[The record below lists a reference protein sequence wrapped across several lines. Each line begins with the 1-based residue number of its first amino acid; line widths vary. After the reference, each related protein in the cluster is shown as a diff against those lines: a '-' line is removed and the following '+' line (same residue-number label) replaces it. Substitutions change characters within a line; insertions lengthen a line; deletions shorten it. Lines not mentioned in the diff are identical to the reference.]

1 MTYTTSKDCAAALD
15 DLHAK
20 IDMILDAAVPSPRS
34 ELVEY
39 HFDAYMNEIS
49 IASEHYYN
57 GTQKTYTVKFDDN
70 AVIDD
75 DVEYETETDGGYC
88 AYRCMPKAV
97 RTACEEIAHLSVEIE
112 ALENLMYE
120 LQEKE
125 EQAVEQEELK
135 VELQGANADSMQ
147 VIGDA
152 VKVIGKCTLKSVG
165 AFCYTAYLHKDKKD
179 DYACISVNDYR
190 KSNKPVIYAIQ
201 KELINRFEPL
211 RAILKLSKKS
221 A

>member
-1 MTYTTSKDCAAALD
+1 MTYNTSKDCAAALED
-15 DLHAK
+15 MHDKL
-20 IDMILDAAVPSPRS
+20 DMILDAAIPSPRS

-57 GTQKTYTVKFDDN
+57 GTQKTYTVHFDDN

-75 DVEYETETDGGYC
+75 DVEYETGDDGGYC
-88 AYRCMPKAV
+88 VYRRMPKAV
-97 RTACEEIAHLSVEIE
+97 RNACEEIARLSVEIE

-125 EQAVEQEELK
+125 EQAVEQEETE
-135 VELQGANADSMQ
+135 VELQGANAESMQ

-152 VKVIGKCTLKSVG
+152 VKVVGTCTVKSVG
-165 AFCYTAYLHKDKKD
+165 AFCYTVYLHKNKKD
-179 DYACISVNDYR
+179 DYVLISVNDYR
-190 KSNKPVIYAIQ
+190 KSNKPIIYAIQ
-201 KELINRFEPL
+201 KELISRFEPL
-211 RAILKLSKKS
+211 RTILKLIKKS

>member
-20 IDMILDAAVPSPRS
+20 LDMILDAAIPSPRS

-57 GTQKTYTVKFDDN
+57 GTQKTYTIHFDDN

-75 DVEYETETDGGYC
+75 DVEYETESDGGYC
-88 AYRCMPKAV
+88 EYRRMPKAV
-97 RTACEEIAHLSVEIE
+97 RKACEEIARLSVEIE

-125 EQAVEQEELK
+125 EQAVEQEETA
-135 VELQGANADSMQ
+135 VELQGANSESMQ
-147 VIGDA
+147 VIGGA
-152 VKVIGKCTLKSVG
+152 VKIVGTCTVKSVG
-165 AFCYTAYLHKDKKD
+165 AFCYTVYLHKDKKD

-190 KSNKPVIYAIQ
+190 NANKPIIYAIQ
-201 KELINRFEPL
+201 KALINRFEPL
-211 RAILKLSKKS
+211 RAILKLSKKVD
-221 A
+221 

>member
-20 IDMILDAAVPSPRS
+20 LDMILDTAVQSPRS

-57 GTQKTYTVKFDDN
+57 GTQKTYTIKFDDN

-75 DVEYETETDGGYC
+75 DVEYETVNDGGYC
-88 AYRCMPKAV
+88 SYRHMPKAV
-97 RTACEEIAHLSVEIE
+97 RNACEEIARLSVEIE

-125 EQAVEQEELK
+125 EQAVEQEEMD
-135 VELQGANADSMQ
+135 VELQGANAESMQ
-147 VIGDA
+147 VIDDA
-152 VKVIGKCTLKSVG
+152 LKVVGKCTVKSVG
-165 AFCYTAYLHKDKKD
+165 TFCYTVYIHKDKKD
-179 DYACISVNDYR
+179 DYACIEVNDYR
-190 KSNKPVIYAIQ
+190 KSNKPIIYTIQ
-201 KELINRFEPL
+201 KALINRFDPL
-211 RAILKLSKKS
+211 RAILKISKKS

>member
-15 DLHAK
+15 FLHAK
-20 IDMILDAAVPSPRS
+20 FDTLLDAPVQSPRS

-70 AVIDD
+70 AVIDN
-75 DVEYETETDGGYC
+75 DVEYETENDGGYC
-88 AYRCMPKAV
+88 AYRRLPKAV
-97 RTACEEIAHLSVEIE
+97 RAVCEEIVCLSVEIE

-125 EQAVEQEELK
+125 EQAVEQEELT
-135 VELQGANADSMQ
+135 VELQGANAESLQ

-152 VKVIGKCTLKSVG
+152 VKVIGYCTVKSIG
-165 AFCYTAYLHKDKKD
+165 AFCFTVYLHKDKKD

-190 KSNKPVIYAIQ
+190 KANKPIIYAIQ

-211 RAILKLSKKS
+211 RAILKLNKK
-221 A
+221 AA